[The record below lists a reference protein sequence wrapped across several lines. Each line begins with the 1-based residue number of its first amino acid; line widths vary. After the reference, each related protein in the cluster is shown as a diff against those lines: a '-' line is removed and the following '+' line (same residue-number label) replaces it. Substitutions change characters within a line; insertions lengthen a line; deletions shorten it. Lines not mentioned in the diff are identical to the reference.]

1 MMFFFILF
9 SLIQMTQLQL
19 NAARQQCV
27 RFNAATGGH
36 ELVTLFAIVFG
47 AWRLESFAF
56 HVTVPPILP
65 PSFVQQHAQANPS
78 HESLAT
84 AAVMGQSVSGARVYD
99 DINNNLHLMQ
109 CHAFL
114 LHLCSCLKD
123 FEAGGH
129 SEGGGM
135 AMNPVVLRI
144 VPLEVRYIIYVLLSC
159 YHVNFVM
166 PCCNCI
172 VPNASCLLPSQL

>member
-1 MMFFFILF
+1 MNIALMLLLFILL
-9 SLIQMTQLQL
+9 SLIQTTQLQL
-19 NAARQQCV
+19 NAALQQCV

-36 ELVTLFAIVFG
+36 ELVTLFAILFG
-47 AWRLESFAF
+47 AWRFQSFAF
-56 HVTVPPILP
+56 HVTVHPILP
-65 PSFVQQHAQANPS
+65 PSFVQQHTQANPS

-84 AAVMGQSVSGARVYD
+84 AAVMGQSVSSARVYGD
-99 DINNNLHLMQ
+99 IINNIHPMQ
-109 CHAFL
+109 YHAFL

-144 VPLEVRYIIYVLLSC
+144 VPLEVI
-159 YHVNFVM
+159 
-166 PCCNCI
+166 
-172 VPNASCLLPSQL
+172 